1 MLLKKAGMVVLGAA
15 AGVAALSGTAFA
27 GDYQGT
33 SGGHDHSWGHDH
45 DKDRDHGRDHGHSHG
60 GGNGNATARG
70 GDCANFGDQLVG
82 LNCVNVQA
90 PINQLGILSAYDNSS
105 DGDRDGGR
113 NGNARTGGDHGGR
126 GGDRDGG
133 NGNASAVGGN
143 QANFGDQL
151 IGLNN
156 INAQLPINQ
165 LGLLSAY
172 NNAS

>member
-27 GDYQGT
+27 GDMPSST
-33 SGGHDHSWGHDH
+33 GHDHSWGHDHDH
-45 DKDRDHGRDHGHSHG
+45 DKDRDHGRDHSHG

-105 DGDRDGGR
+105 DNDRDGGR
-113 NGNARTGGDHGGR
+113 NGNARTGGDRDGR

-133 NGNASAVGGN
+133 NGNATAVGGN
-143 QANFGDQL
+143 QANFGNQL